1 MPELPEVEVVKK
13 SLEGRIKNLII
24 KKVIINDKKLRYKL
38 RINEFNKLIGKKV
51 LDVKRRSK
59 FLLFF
64 FENKVVMMVH
74 FGMTGK
80 FLIQDNHSKI
90 SRTSFY
96 YNVTQ
101 NNNKHNKVILIFNEK
116 LKLIYNDVRKFGFIK
131 IFTVD
136 EIHKNKHLKLLGP
149 EPLTNKF
156 NYIYFKNY
164 VISRNRNIKNLL
176 MDQRFVSGLGNIYV
190 NETLYYC
197 KINPNKNIKN
207 LKKDEITKLVYHIKR
222 ILKKAII
229 SGGSSIKNFS
239 DSKGNEGNFQQ
250 EFKVYGK
257 LGNKC
262 NNYNCKGIIKKI
274 VQSNRAS
281 FYCPKCQK

>member
-38 RINEFNKLIGKKV
+38 KINEFNKLIGKKV
-51 LDVKRRSK
+51 LGVKRRSK

-64 FENKVVMMVH
+64 FENETVMMVH

-80 FLIQDNHSKI
+80 FLIQDKYDKM

-96 YNVTQ
+96 YNVSD
-101 NNNKHNKVILIFNEK
+101 NNAKHDKVVLIFNK
-116 LKLIYNDVRKFGFIK
+116 NLKLIYNDIRKFGFIK
-131 IFTVD
+131 IFAVD
-136 EIHKNKHLKLLGP
+136 EIYKNKHLKLLGP

-156 NYIYFKNY
+156 NYIYFKKY
-164 VISRNRNIKNLL
+164 IVSRNRNIKNLL
-176 MDQRFVSGLGNIYV
+176 MDQRFLSGLGNIYV
-190 NETLYYC
+190 NETLYHC
-197 KINPNKNIKN
+197 KISPIKNIRY
-207 LKKDEITKLVYHIKR
+207 LKKEEIKRLVYYIKR

-229 SGGSSIKNFS
+229 LGGSSIKNFS

-257 LGNKC
+257 FGNKC